1 MINWQ
6 DVWKRLSEGQ
16 HVVTCG
22 AGPMPQPDRAE
33 LRLSWVDCEAHP
45 EPCGTL
51 EEARRRIDRDLGVR
65 PWVDLAAQRLR
76 SGLRRHLLGED
87 ADDIDMARYEHTF
100 RRAVP
105 DASGP
110 RAALLLSGVDR
121 ADRASI
127 EWLTRLFSGEHRPS
141 WPLLIRFDASEPS
154 GAARR
159 LFDALERVLPPEAIL
174 REASAGSSG
183 KDEATP
189 ARLLVQLSHETLRV
203 LRAAATIGDRFELE
217 TVAQLLDLDDLAVL
231 DAVQEARDRGLGL
244 EDRSRGVFRFD
255 PRTAA
260 ALRATTL
267 PPLADAWHRRL
278 AELFG
283 GLPAPSSRSE
293 PPPASAPREPTPP
306 PSAPP
311 RAGGEASTPTATEA
325 AASEAPTTLRSADQC
340 LAVDPGVS
348 PGPDDPRP
356 PAWWQRLEAEAREPR
371 GARPVSAAD
380 GLLRPAL
387 AGPDE
392 GCADDWRSALHA
404 EAAGLPDQAAA
415 RFLAAASAAAL
426 AGRHE
431 QALASAGRALAL
443 AEGLPEQERRLLGA
457 RALLVMGRCRWQ
469 ARSAEPGSLDLA
481 LEALEQ
487 GRERLATGRH
497 SELQAELATMIA
509 NVCYDVGTPQA
520 LERALVEITRASQLW
535 LDAGQPLEAA
545 RLLNDEAAIWVKR
558 GNPVRANQLLVRSRE
573 VFGKM
578 PPSHPAARLE
588 LLETE
593 HLLARLML
601 HAALVPGRE
610 HEALQLGVR
619 HALVAE
625 NGYRGLDDRRQLGR
639 VWETLGRL
647 ELRLGQLDAASD
659 HLERA
664 HCLQREIGDAMGAAR
679 SAGALSEVF
688 AAAHD
693 YPRALSSL
701 AESIAFNGE
710 KGSAAGLQYNLASLG
725 QLEAQLPAALI
736 DQARALGQR
745 LVRALSVS

>member
-51 EEARRRIDRDLGVR
+51 EEARRRIDRDVGVS
-65 PWVDLAAQRLR
+65 PWVDVAAQRLR

-100 RRAVP
+100 RRPVP
-105 DASGP
+105 DAKGP
-110 RAALLLSGVDR
+110 RPALLLSGVDR

-127 EWLTRLFSGEHRPS
+127 EWLTRLFAGEHPPK
-141 WPLLIRFDASEPS
+141 WPLLFRFDACEAS

-159 LFDALERVLPPEAIL
+159 LFDELERVLPPDAIH
-174 REASAGSSG
+174 REGPAGSPV
-183 KDEATP
+183 KEPVTP
-189 ARLLVQLSHETLRV
+189 ARALAQLSHETLRV
-203 LRAAATIGDRFELE
+203 LRAAATIGDRFEVE
-217 TVAQLLDLDDLAVL
+217 TVAQLLELDELAVL
-231 DAVQEARDRGLGL
+231 DAVQDAQDRGLGL
-244 EDRSRGVFRFD
+244 EDRGRGVFRFD

-260 ALRATTL
+260 ALRETTL
-267 PPLADAWHRRL
+267 QPLADAWHRRL

-293 PPPASAPREPTPP
+293 PPPASAPREPPSPP
-306 PSAPP
+306 LRAAGDATAPSA
-311 RAGGEASTPTATEA
+311 ATEA
-325 AASEAPTTLRSADQC
+325 PTALRSGDEY
-340 LAVDPGVS
+340 LAVHPAAP
-348 PGPDDPRP
+348 PGPEDPRP
-356 PAWWQRLEAEAREPR
+356 PVWWQRLEAEARAPR
-371 GARPVSAAD
+371 AAGSASTGD
-380 GLLRPAL
+380 GLPRPSSVGL
-387 AGPDE
+387 EQG
-392 GCADDWRSALHA
+392 GADDWRAGLHA
-404 EAAGLPDQAAA
+404 EAAGLADQAAA
-415 RFLAAASAAAL
+415 RFLATAQAAVL

-431 QALASAGRALAL
+431 QALAGAGRALAL
-443 AEGLPEQERRLLGA
+443 AEGLPEQERRLFGA
-457 RALLVMGRCRWQ
+457 QALLIIGRCRWQ
-469 ARSAEPGSLDLA
+469 ARGIDTASLDLA

-487 GRERLATGRH
+487 GRERLASGHH

-520 LERALVEITRASQLW
+520 LERALVEITLASQLW

-573 VFGKM
+573 MFGKM
-578 PPSHPAARLE
+578 PPSHAAARLE

-601 HAALVPGRE
+601 HAELLPDRE
-610 HEALQLGVR
+610 REALQLGVR
-619 HALVAE
+619 HAREAE
-625 NGYRGLDDRRQLGR
+625 NGYRALDDQRQLGR

-647 ELRLGQLDAASD
+647 ELRLGQRDAAT
-659 HLERA
+659 ERLQGA
-664 HCLQREIGDAMGAAR
+664 QWLQRQIGDAIGAAR

-701 AESIAFNGE
+701 AESIAFNTE
-710 KGSAAGLQYNLASLG
+710 KGSGAGLQFNLANLR
-725 QLEAQLPAALI
+725 QLETQLPAALV
-736 DQARALGQR
+736 DEARALGQR